1 MEAHQKPAFRLTINT
16 KLLIVLLGLS
26 VVLLAFSAYMAFNSM
41 AILGNYALTKQ
52 TALRDFAVTN
62 SIEALQK
69 QAENNLKQLAEA
81 QAVISNNFFSEIE
94 AELDMMTQTATH
106 LWKNPAAF
114 GTTFPSYTKREKP
127 VDVNQAAVYTLA
139 PGVTF
144 DAVKEQLALSS
155 HLDNLFAAVRANNQ
169 NIAGPSVT
177 LEAGL
182 DRTLPWIDSV
192 PDGWDARVRPW
203 YQAAMKQGKLIWV
216 KPYLDASS
224 GDLMTTCAKPF
235 YTPKN
240 ELIGVISSDIKTTTL
255 VKQIISTQVGEG
267 GSAFLIDQD
276 GDVIA
281 SPELSAQKTSPQK
294 EPQTINLLK
303 TDDSQMQAAAQKMVQ
318 GEKGL
323 LRAQFKDGEKYLAYA
338 PVPRTGWSLGVV
350 MPVEK
355 IIASALTTKEEITQ
369 EAQKTEQ
376 EINRQQAS
384 VRSIMIMV
392 FVIMII
398 AVSGLTY
405 ALSKR
410 ITKPILALHDGVR
423 TVGNGNLDYK
433 ITVKTGDELEDLADA
448 FNKMTDDLKHYIKD
462 LETTTAAKKK
472 IETELDIARSIQAGL
487 LPQTLPQL
495 PDWEIEAYFWPARQV
510 AGDFYDMFPIEG
522 GRKFF
527 FVVADVCDK
536 GVGPA
541 MFAAIIRTLL
551 RAFSDNYTTSAALES
566 SHLPLIR
573 TNDFTIANQ
582 TESNMF
588 ATTFAGVFDP
598 ETHSVSYINCGHN
611 PPYVIGAD
619 HKIRA
624 ALKPTGPILGVFPG
638 VQYKMESVTLE
649 PGETLFV
656 FTDGVPEAHDLQGQ
670 LLNDHRLR
678 EILEQPSA
686 SAAEILQRVEQGVR
700 AHIGTADQF
709 DDITMLL
716 IRRKPEHTS

>member
-1 MEAHQKPAFRLTINT
+1 M
-16 KLLIVLLGLS
+16 
-26 VVLLAFSAYMAFNSM
+26 
-41 AILGNYALTKQ
+41 
-52 TALRDFAVTN
+52 
-62 SIEALQK
+62 
-69 QAENNLKQLAEA
+69 
-81 QAVISNNFFSEIE
+81 
-94 AELDMMTQTATH
+94 
-106 LWKNPAAF
+106 
-114 GTTFPSYTKREKP
+114 
-127 VDVNQAAVYTLA
+127 
-139 PGVTF
+139 
-144 DAVKEQLALSS
+144 
-155 HLDNLFAAVRANNQ
+155 
-169 NIAGPSVT
+169 
-177 LEAGL
+177 
-182 DRTLPWIDSV
+182 
-192 PDGWDARVRPW
+192 
-203 YQAAMKQGKLIWV
+203 
-216 KPYLDASS
+216 
-224 GDLMTTCAKPF
+224 
-235 YTPKN
+235 
-240 ELIGVISSDIKTTTL
+240 
-255 VKQIISTQVGEG
+255 
-267 GSAFLIDQD
+267 
-276 GDVIA
+276 
-281 SPELSAQKTSPQK
+281 
-294 EPQTINLLK
+294 
-303 TDDSQMQAAAQKMVQ
+303 
-318 GEKGL
+318 
-323 LRAQFKDGEKYLAYA
+323 
-338 PVPRTGWSLGVV
+338 V